1 MSMVSTPATMPSL
14 SQHIHNGHLWEV
26 SMIILQRKER
36 LITLH
41 GQFLPIWKNHLKVD
55 RLALWGFPGSSM
67 VESPTHV
74 GEARQGFNT
83 WVWKILLIFLE
94 KMATLYKILL

>member
-1 MSMVSTPATMPSL
+1 
-14 SQHIHNGHLWEV
+14 
-26 SMIILQRKER
+26 MIILQRKER
-36 LITLH
+36 FITLH

-55 RLALWGFPGSSM
+55 RLALGGFPGSSM

-83 WVWKILLIFLE
+83 WVWKILLIFLK